1 MRSYRSQWRTI
12 IKNLSSRLWNKGY
25 VLSAVLP
32 SLLLLILFYAVYV
45 VEIHNESIQNRLLPR
60 MDRFSLIEMEVLKLT
75 IDAFR
80 SFDPQ
85 NFSIEINGVDIDV
98 TFENEIAMIVYGD
111 PENITATLQFDMVFG
126 YVTSYRLNRI
136 SDSD

>member
-1 MRSYRSQWRTI
+1 M
-12 IKNLSSRLWNKGY
+12 
-25 VLSAVLP
+25 
-32 SLLLLILFYAVYV
+32 